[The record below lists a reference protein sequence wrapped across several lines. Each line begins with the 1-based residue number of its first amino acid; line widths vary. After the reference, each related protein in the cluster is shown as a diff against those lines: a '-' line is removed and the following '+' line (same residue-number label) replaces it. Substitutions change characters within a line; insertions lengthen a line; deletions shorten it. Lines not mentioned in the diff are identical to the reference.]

1 MTEIALDV
9 MARQQPQAA
18 AAPPPLS
25 LGTIMGPRMR
35 EMVGNFARNLTEGRI
50 KLVMGLCEAR

>member
-1 MTEIALDV
+1 
-9 MARQQPQAA
+9 
-18 AAPPPLS
+18 
-25 LGTIMGPRMR
+25 MGPRMR